1 MKMTTLEI
9 IHDNRSTPKKSDF
22 RQGNQVCNR
31 AKNSHLPLRK
41 REKVMQKFRSPD
53 RCLLFLCM
61 FSAVHNLFVP
71 PAKKSSALSKH
82 IHRLQVFAQWNSVVP

>member
-9 IHDNRSTPKKSDF
+9 IHDNRSTPKKVTSGKEIKF
-22 RQGNQVCNR
+22 ATEPKTHICFYES
-31 AKNSHLPLRK
+31 ARK
-41 REKVMQKFRSPD
+41 SCRNFDPQTGACS
-53 RCLLFLCM
+53 

-82 IHRLQVFAQWNSVVP
+82 IHRLQVFAQWNSVAP